1 MAFPSELPLEQ
12 AVGSG
17 LANAL
22 NLASLALLV
31 FGVASQFHP
40 GLGGPHLAAGALLV
54 VAALAWLGWVASRG
68 RPDGWTPVVALAVMA
83 CAGGSLAAFAPLA
96 LVFPAVAA
104 LGITMARRMPVAL
117 AVIAAGMAATLVSCL
132 AVGHTLAV
140 VLGGLAA
147 CFAGMIM
154 GISRRQGAERAEQA
168 ARVAVESERAEVER
182 ARAEL
187 LEERNHLA
195 RELHDVLAHTL
206 SALSLQ
212 LEAFGTVV
220 DAEPGAGPAVHE
232 QLERTRHLVREGL
245 DEARGAVRAL
255 REDAPPLPEQLARLC
270 ARHHAGFSAAGEPAP
285 LAPRAVLGLYRAT
298 QEALT
303 NVVKHAP
310 GASTTVALRYEP
322 ERVRVTVD
330 NDAAATGPGPLAC
343 SGGGYGL
350 RGIAERLAEV
360 GGTVQAGPSD
370 AGWRVVAEVP
380 RRA

>member
-1 MAFPSELPLEQ
+1 VTLRSELPLEQ
-12 AVGSG
+12 VAGPG
-17 LANAL
+17 LATAL
-22 NLASLALLV
+22 NLASLGLLV
-31 FGVASQFHP
+31 FGVVSQFRP

-54 VAALAWLGWVASRG
+54 VATSAWLGWVVTRG
-68 RPDGWTPVVALAVMA
+68 RPGSWVPVAALAVMA
-83 CAGGSLAAFAPLA
+83 CTGGALAAFAPLA
-96 LVFPAVAA
+96 LVFPAVAT
-104 LGITMARRMPVAL
+104 LGTTIASRLPL
-117 AVIAAGMAATLVSCL
+117 AVAVITAGMTATLVSSV
-132 AVGHTLAV
+132 AVGHDLAV

-147 CFAGMIM
+147 CFAGMIT
-154 GISRRQGAERAEQA
+154 GISRRQGVERAEHS
-168 ARVAVESERAEVER
+168 ARVATETARAEVER

-220 DAEPGAGPAVHE
+220 DAEPGAGEAVRA

-255 REDAPPLPEQLARLC
+255 REDVRPLAEQLQGLC
-270 ARHHAGFSAAGEPAP
+270 ARHQARFTSAGDASP
-285 LAPRAVLGLYRAT
+285 LGPRAALGLYRAT

-310 GASTTVALRYEP
+310 GASTTVDLRYEP
-322 ERVRVTVD
+322 ARVRVTVD
-330 NDAAATGPGPLAC
+330 NATAAAPPGPLAR

-360 GGTVQAGPSD
+360 GGTVQAGPSH
-370 AGWRVVAEVP
+370 AGWQVVAEVP
-380 RRA
+380 RPA